1 MSDKY
6 YRGLR
11 NILNDVKFKLQ
22 LASMDLKINE
32 NKNNISGIKNDISE
46 INNFSN
52 KINDNSSD
60 ISSNL
65 GKINVNSSSI
75 SNNSGKIDSN
85 TLNITE
91 IKDDLSN
98 IDFNSGN
105 KFSIEKFF
113 MYNIEIDNSYN
124 LNKDETSFSIFK
136 YTLKDEFKKDSI
148 LEINCRLLYR
158 YNNYNHIGW
167 LNHIFKLYDD
177 NDNIIYE
184 YKCLITNSGD
194 NLKNDIKQND
204 LFYFKLNEN
213 YENIKIELI
222 LSLIND
228 ANHTTEVIC
237 KLYNSYKSNFL
248 NIKYYKKINLISVN
262 NNLGDIENNISS
274 NKNNI
279 STNLIK
285 INSNENGILSNLNEI
300 NSIKNNNSKSYL
312 KNIYNILFYNEE
324 KQINSGEIFYEK
336 IFVIDSNQDDF
347 IEINLKMLIEY
358 EDISQKKFVRTIYE
372 ILDENNNSL
381 YFSQINNNDYQYFSN
396 KLSINE
402 NIFYN
407 FTKNIKKIKF
417 RISFVKTTIQN
428 IKISYIN
435 DNNYRFI
442 LKHYG
447 N

>member
-32 NKNNISGIKNDISE
+32 NKNNIYGIKNDISE
-46 INNFSN
+46 INNFSD

-65 GKINVNSSSI
+65 GKINDNSSSI

-228 ANHTTEVIC
+228 ANDTTEVIC

-262 NNLGDIENNISS
+262 NNLGDIENNITS
-274 NKNNI
+274 NKNDI

-285 INSNENGILSNLNEI
+285 INSNKNGILSNLNEI

-324 KQINSGEIFYEK
+324 KQINSGEIFYKK
-336 IFVIDSNQDDF
+336 IFVIDSKQDDF
-347 IEINLKMLIEY
+347 IEINVKILLEY
-358 EDISQKKFVRTIYE
+358 EDISQKNFVRTIYE

-417 RISFVKTTIQN
+417 RISFVKTAIQN
-428 IKISYIN
+428 IKILYIN

>member
-32 NKNNISGIKNDISE
+32 NKNSILSNKNDISE
-46 INNFSN
+46 INNFSD

-65 GKINVNSSSI
+65 GKINDNSSSI

-222 LSLIND
+222 LSLINN
-228 ANHTTEVIC
+228 ANDTTEVIC

-262 NNLGDIENNISS
+262 NS
-274 NKNNI
+274 
-279 STNLIK
+279 
-285 INSNENGILSNLNEI
+285 
-300 NSIKNNNSKSYL
+300 SKSYL

-336 IFVIDSNQDDF
+336 IFVIDSKQDDF
-347 IEINLKMLIEY
+347 FEINLKMLIEY
-358 EDISQKKFVRTIYE
+358 EDISQKKFVRIIYE

-381 YFSQINNNDYQYFSN
+381 YFLQINNDNYQYFSN